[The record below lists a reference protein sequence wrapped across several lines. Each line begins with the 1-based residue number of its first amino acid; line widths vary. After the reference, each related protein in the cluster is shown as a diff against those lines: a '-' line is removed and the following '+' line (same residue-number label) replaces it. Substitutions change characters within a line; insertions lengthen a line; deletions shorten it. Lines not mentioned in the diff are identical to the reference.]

1 MSCINNNPILFFLFD
16 SFPNTAAVLAGAMVI
31 THCLPR
37 RPHYWLRVLGA
48 YLLIGAWIYLGK
60 QEFPAFELDKIMISI
75 PAFTGMYLFT
85 AVSVMVWNEASWH
98 QAFFAATVSYA
109 LQNACERLIEIP
121 LLYWDWFPR
130 QAIIPVFAVEL
141 YLLYRFIR
149 QYQKK
154 KAVFDFSNT
163 DSRMMLCISTGAMV
177 VCIWLDLVLKCATTG
192 MGAQLQ
198 MWICVTMLLFSLL
211 IVLLSFCHVQETD
224 AQKRSEEIAQLL
236 WAEQRRFDNE
246 KQLHEAIN
254 VKCHDI
260 RHQIAAIRAQST
272 DDAYRAEL
280 KKIGKLVD
288 IYDATPHSRNAA
300 LDVVLANK
308 MLTCNSM
315 NISITCMADGR
326 RLGFVD
332 DCDVY
337 ALFGNILDNAI
348 EAVSRV
354 EEPEQRIITLSVEN
368 RENFLL
374 IECENFFSGK
384 LVFDDGL
391 PVTTKED
398 TVNHGFGTHSIRML
412 TEKYGGSLKLSAQDD
427 IFTLSILIP
436 IPA

>member
-1 MSCINNNPILFFLFD
+1 MSWINSNPILFFLFD

-37 RPHYWLRVLGA
+37 RPHYWLRVLSS
-48 YLLIGAWIYLGK
+48 YLLIGAWIFLGK
-60 QEFPAFELDKIMISI
+60 QKFPAFGLDNIMISI
-75 PAFTGMYLFT
+75 PAFSGMYLFT

-177 VCIWLDLVLKCATTG
+177 VCIWLDLVLKSATTG
-192 MGAQLQ
+192 MAAELQ

-315 NISITCMADGR
+315 NINITCMADGR

-348 EAVSRV
+348 EAVDRV

-374 IECENFFSGK
+374 IECENYFSGK

-427 IFTLSILIP
+427 IFTLSILLP

>member
-1 MSCINNNPILFFLFD
+1 MSWIDSNPILFFLFD

-37 RPHYWLRVLGA
+37 RPHYWLRVLSS
-48 YLLIGAWIYLGK
+48 YLLIGAWIFLGK
-60 QEFPAFELDKIMISI
+60 QELPPFGLDNIKISI
-75 PAFTGMYLFT
+75 PAFSGMYLFT

-177 VCIWLDLVLKCATTG
+177 VCIWLDLVLKSATVG

-315 NISITCMADGR
+315 NINITCMADGR

-348 EAVSRV
+348 EAVGRV

-374 IECENFFSGK
+374 IECENYFSGK

-427 IFTLSILIP
+427 IFTLSILLP